1 MNHVAVDLGSKQ
13 SHICIRKPDG
23 TIEKSVRV
31 KNQALPEFFEQL
43 EKSHIVVEACSEAFT
58 VARWAKAH
66 EHSVTV
72 VPSILAPAL
81 GVGARGVKTDKRD
94 AENLS
99 MASCRMAKLPSVHI
113 PSTFAQQL
121 RQQLAARTLLVQT
134 RTMVTNHFRGYLRQE
149 LLSVKSGDTETMAAR
164 VRELLL
170 ARPAGMPEH
179 LEQLAKTHESLCE
192 QIQAA
197 DDELAAVVKAD
208 AVCLRLMTVPGV
220 GPVTSGAFRSAI
232 DEVERFQ
239 NPHLVQSYLGL
250 TPKEHSSGE
259 TERRGGISKAG
270 PAMLRAALV
279 QAAWSAWR
287 TAPHDPMVV
296 WAKNLAVRRP
306 KQVAIVALARKL
318 AGILFALW
326 RDESE
331 YSPQH
336 SSLQK

>member
-23 TIEKSVRV
+23 TIVKSVRV
-31 KNQALPEFFEQL
+31 KNTSLPEFFEHL
-43 EKSHIVVEACSEAFT
+43 ERSQIVVEACSEAFT
-58 VARWAKAH
+58 VARWAQKHA
-66 EHSVTV
+66 HSVTV
-72 VPSILAPAL
+72 VPSTLAPAL
-81 GVGARGVKTDKRD
+81 GVGTRGVKTDKRD

-113 PSTFAQQL
+113 PSIVAQQL
-121 RQQLAARTLLVQT
+121 RQQLAARALLVQT

-149 LLSVKSGDTETMAAR
+149 LLAVKSGDTETVAAR
-164 VRELLL
+164 VREVLL
-170 ARPAGMPEH
+170 ATPTGMPEH

-197 DDELAAVVKAD
+197 DDELSTVVKAD
-208 AVCLRLMTVPGV
+208 AVCRRLMTVPGV
-220 GPVTSGAFRSAI
+220 GPVTAAAFRSAI
-232 DEVERFQ
+232 DEAERFKGA
-239 NPHLVQSYLGL
+239 HFVQSYLGL

-259 TERRGGISKAG
+259 TERRGGISKTG

-287 TAPHDPMVV
+287 TAPNDPMVL
-296 WAKNLAVRRP
+296 WAKGLAVRRP

-331 YSPQH
+331 YSSQH
-336 SSLQK
+336 SSQQK